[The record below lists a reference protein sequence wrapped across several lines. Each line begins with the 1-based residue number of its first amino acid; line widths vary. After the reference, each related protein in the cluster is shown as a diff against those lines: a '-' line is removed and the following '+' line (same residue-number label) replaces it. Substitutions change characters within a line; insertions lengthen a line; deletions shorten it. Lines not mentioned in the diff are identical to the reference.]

1 MYVDISLKLTPEQVK
16 RLSSGL
22 AVRITKAHTGT
33 MGAAY
38 GPKGPIGSEIPLSV
52 TATQMKKIQNIARGT
67 QGYMLLKLSAP
78 ALKRTVQQHGGS
90 FFGKIGKFFKKTF
103 TTPSGILGVA
113 SMIPTP
119 LSGVLKVASTAT
131 KLAGHGAKPR
141 PKKLKGRGAKL
152 FNVDEFNRSSD
163 SAMYH
168 VPELNTEENRIR
180 AIEDTLTGMGFRAHH
195 IQHMRGSGVFS
206 SLWKGAK
213 KLGTL
218 LKPYIKKQGTRLIKE
233 YGPDLAK
240 NAAQF
245 AIKKFLGGAN
255 SKPAYRG
262 PSRPPRKYVVNFTK
276 PQTTYIQKQMVGDG
290 VFSDIADT
298 LKEYIPKAVKAAKV
312 GAKKVASAAKSV
324 DAKRKQFLQ
333 RLTASHGGN
342 LTTLGSVRY

>member
-1 MYVDISLKLTPEQVK
+1 
-16 RLSSGL
+16 
-22 AVRITKAHTGT
+22 
-33 MGAAY
+33 
-38 GPKGPIGSEIPLSV
+38 
-52 TATQMKKIQNIARGT
+52 
-67 QGYMLLKLSAP
+67 MLLKLSAP
-78 ALKRTVQQHGGS
+78 ALKRTVQQHGGSFKS

-131 KLAGHGAKPR
+131 KLAGHGAKPK
-141 PKKLKGRGAKL
+141 PKKLKGRKGSTNPHTPQKGLGAKL
-152 FNVDEFNRSSD
+152 FNVDEFNQASD
-163 SAMYH
+163 SALYH
-168 VPELNTEENRIR
+168 IPELNTEENRIR

-218 LKPYIKKQGTRLIKE
+218 LKPYLKKQGTRLIKE

-262 PSRPPRKYVVNFTK
+262 PSRPPRKFVVNFTK